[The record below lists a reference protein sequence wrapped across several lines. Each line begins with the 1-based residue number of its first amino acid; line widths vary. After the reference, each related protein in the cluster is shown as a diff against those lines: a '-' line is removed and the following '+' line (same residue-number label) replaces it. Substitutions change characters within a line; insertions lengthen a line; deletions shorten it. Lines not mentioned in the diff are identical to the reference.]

1 MRAPLGSEAASS
13 IRGTSRR
20 ATEGA
25 TRHPVARSV
34 QGSLTTGLEPVF
46 TSSNRNVGCHFT
58 PQPGCRRVL
67 RLSLLAGGGVLA
79 RSRRAG
85 CPCMRRGISMI
96 TVVGLA
102 QGLQL
107 YPLLRSY
114 GARSATS
121 IAGVRSRSTATRAQ
135 VADEHA
141 GEAGADA
148 ASPIAWKD
156 ATLPTNEDN
165 AGNLLRIRHST
176 AHVMAMAVQKLFKG
190 TKVRRRPRPS
200 RADHTTPV
208 ARIQQEA
215 PCIGR

>member
-1 MRAPLGSEAASS
+1 
-13 IRGTSRR
+13 
-20 ATEGA
+20 
-25 TRHPVARSV
+25 
-34 QGSLTTGLEPVF
+34 
-46 TSSNRNVGCHFT
+46 
-58 PQPGCRRVL
+58 
-67 RLSLLAGGGVLA
+67 
-79 RSRRAG
+79 
-85 CPCMRRGISMI
+85 MRRGISMI

-107 YPLLRSY
+107 YPLLRY

-121 IAGVRSRSTATRAQ
+121 IAGVRSRSAATRAQ

-148 ASPIAWKD
+148 TSPIAWKD

-190 TKVRRRPRPS
+190 TKVRRDPRPPQ
-200 RADHTTPV
+200 ANHTPPV
-208 ARIQQEA
+208 ARTQQEA
-215 PCIGR
+215 PCVGR

>member
-1 MRAPLGSEAASS
+1 
-13 IRGTSRR
+13 
-20 ATEGA
+20 
-25 TRHPVARSV
+25 
-34 QGSLTTGLEPVF
+34 
-46 TSSNRNVGCHFT
+46 
-58 PQPGCRRVL
+58 
-67 RLSLLAGGGVLA
+67 
-79 RSRRAG
+79 
-85 CPCMRRGISMI
+85 MI

-107 YPLLRSY
+107 YPLLRY

-121 IAGVRSRSTATRAQ
+121 IAGVRSRSAATRAQ

-148 ASPIAWKD
+148 TSPIAWKD

-190 TKVRRRPRPS
+190 TKVRRDSRPPQ
-200 RADHTTPV
+200 ANHTPPV
-208 ARIQQEA
+208 ARTQQEA
-215 PCIGR
+215 PCVGR